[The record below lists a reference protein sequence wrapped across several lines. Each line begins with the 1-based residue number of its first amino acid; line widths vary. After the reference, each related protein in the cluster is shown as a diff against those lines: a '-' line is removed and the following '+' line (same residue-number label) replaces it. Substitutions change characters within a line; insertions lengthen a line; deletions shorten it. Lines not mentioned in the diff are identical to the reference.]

1 MFKNKLYNY
10 FFFEFI
16 KIFFITLFSL
26 SAVIWIGQAA
36 RLLGLITDSG
46 NSINVY
52 IYYTFLNMPRIIN
65 NVFILSFFVG
75 IFFTITNFRQTKEMD
90 IYFVSG
96 ISKINILNCILK
108 ITLVIFLFYYL
119 LSIFFG
125 PMSSLKARKIL
136 GNASFSII
144 NTLVKEKNFNS
155 PLEKL
160 TIYIDKNDNKG
171 GLERVFIYDKENVT
185 IAKKGLVISNN
196 KNFYIELY
204 NGVNFDEK
212 NKKIKFFKSTIDISK
227 YKLSNINHPKFSER
241 SIFWLF
247 NELKKKKLEN
257 LRDLRAE
264 INKRTILPF
273 FLFVISL
280 LPLFLLNENSNNIK
294 YKNQFRLFF
303 LGIFL
308 IILNQILLNISSKGF
323 LFSIMYGF
331 IILFIFIITLLVLKK
346 SFKKI

>member
-10 FFFEFI
+10 FFLEFI
-16 KIFFITLFSL
+16 KIFLITLFSL
-26 SAVIWIGQAA
+26 SVVVWIGQAA

-46 NSINVY
+46 NSIDVY
-52 IYYTFLNMPRIIN
+52 IYYTLLNMPRIIN
-65 NVFILSFFVG
+65 NVLILSFFVG
-75 IFFTITNFRQTKEMD
+75 IFFTIANFRQTKEID

-96 ISKINILNCILK
+96 ISKINILSCILK
-108 ITLVIFLFYYL
+108 ITFLIFLFYYL

-136 GNASFSII
+136 GNATFSII

-155 PLEKL
+155 PFEKL
-160 TIYIDKNDNKG
+160 TIYIDKNDGKG
-171 GLERVFIYDKENVT
+171 KLEKVFIYDRENVT
-185 IAKKGLVISNN
+185 IARSGLVISNN
-196 KNFYIELY
+196 NNFYIELF
-204 NGVNFDEK
+204 NGITFDEK

-227 YKLSNINHPKFSER
+227 YKLSNIDHPKFSER

-247 NELKKKKLEN
+247 GEMHKKKLEN

-264 INKRTILPF
+264 INKRMILPF

-280 LPLFLLNENSNNIK
+280 LPLFLLNENSNNKK
-294 YKNQFRLFF
+294 YKNQFILFL

-308 IILNQILLNISSKGF
+308 IILNQILLNVSSKSF
-323 LFSIMYGF
+323 LFSIMYGS
-331 IILFIFIITLLVLKK
+331 IILSIFILTLSALKR
-346 SFKKI
+346 SFKK